1 MSDCYKLKRKR
12 ESQGSQ
18 SGSKPTGFITS
29 SKIESNNIN
38 VCNTFSEVK
47 SLSPPFDE
55 VKVNSSQDS
64 IMGIFE
70 PFIHDSFVSLSSDLS
85 SATPVKIL
93 RDTGLPSLFCW

>member
-1 MSDCYKLKRKR
+1 M
-12 ESQGSQ
+12 
-18 SGSKPTGFITS
+18 
-29 SKIESNNIN
+29 
-38 VCNTFSEVK
+38 CNTFSEVK

-70 PFIHDSFVSLSSDLS
+70 PFIHDGLVSLSSDLS

-93 RDTGLPSLFCW
+93 RDTGASQSLLLVDTLVDTVC